1 MRDLRPGTGG
11 HKTLPIFSSMLKSN
25 SYITPFN
32 HSSPTAQRG
41 FPGDPTPWIA
51 SSKWHKL
58 NNEELRIHLV
68 LHVLQQDLPAR
79 ASISLLSL
87 QQSKRMMQLPEA
99 DFNGSI
105 QATASLRNYHAY
117 PVQLMCLFTLSGEL
131 QIKCH
136 FSTGILLPKPR
147 PTDHG
152 GNLNAESMH
161 SIDPWDSTPASC
173 YRKIHPSGT
182 CL

>member
-1 MRDLRPGTGG
+1 MRDLRPGIGG
-11 HKTLPIFSSMLKSN
+11 HKTLLIFSSMLKNN

-32 HSSPTAQRG
+32 RSSPTAQRG
-41 FPGDPTPWIA
+41 SSSDPTSHITP
-51 SSKWHKL
+51 SKRHKL
-58 NNEELRIHLV
+58 NNKELRIDLV
-68 LHVLQQDLPAR
+68 LHALQQDLPAM
-79 ASISLLSL
+79 ASISVLSL
-87 QQSKRMMQLPEA
+87 QQSNRMMQLPEA

-136 FSTGILLPKPR
+136 FITGILLPKPR

-161 SIDPWDSTPASC
+161 SIDP
-173 YRKIHPSGT
+173 
-182 CL
+182 